1 MELKQ
6 EKSVHQQL
14 MDEAYDKW
22 RNNKNWDYNEFV
34 GELDIKHA
42 LAVLT
47 GDLNYQV
54 KNGGFSQWYFNDYA
68 SEAQKLLTLLSF
80 YKEEPVIAEVIQL
93 VEKAVKII
101 DEYEIGIIRV
111 TSKRDYYAEEIE
123 ELNNE
128 MQDKFDELT
137 DKYYKINNEFM
148 KVMEKILSNI

>member
-22 RNNKNWDYNEFV
+22 RNNKNWDYNDFV
-34 GELDIKHA
+34 SELGIKHA

-47 GDLNYQV
+47 GNLNYQV
-54 KNGGFSQWYFNDYA
+54 ENGGFSQWYFNDYS

-93 VEKAVKII
+93 VEKAVRII
-101 DEYEIGIIRV
+101 DNYEIEIVRV
-111 TSKRDYYAEEIE
+111 RSQWDYDDEEIE
-123 ELNNE
+123 ELENK
-128 MQDKFDELT
+128 MKDKLDELD
-137 DKYYKINNEFM
+137 DKYYEINDEFM
-148 KVMEKILSNI
+148 KVMEKILSNM

>member
-6 EKSVHQQL
+6 DVHQQL

-22 RNNKNWDYNEFV
+22 RNNKNWDYNDFV
-34 GELDIKHA
+34 SELSIKHA

-68 SEAQKLLTLLSF
+68 SEAQRLLTLLSF

-93 VEKAVKII
+93 VEKAVRII

-111 TSKRDYYAEEIE
+111 KSQGDYYAEEIE
-123 ELNNE
+123 ELENE

-148 KVMEKILSNI
+148 KVMEKILSNM

>member
-6 EKSVHQQL
+6 DVHQQL

-34 GELDIKHA
+34 DELDIKHA

-68 SEAQKLLTLLSF
+68 SEAQRLLTLLSF

-93 VEKAVKII
+93 VEKAVRII

-111 TSKRDYYAEEIE
+111 TSKRDYYAYEIE

-128 MQDKFDELT
+128 MQDKCDELT
-137 DKYYKINNEFM
+137 DKYFKITNEFM
-148 KVMEKILSNI
+148 KVMEKILSNM

>member
-34 GELDIKHA
+34 DELDIKHA

-68 SEAQKLLTLLSF
+68 SEAQRLLTLLSF

-93 VEKAVKII
+93 VEKAVRII

-111 TSKRDYYAEEIE
+111 KSQWDYYAEEIE
-123 ELNNE
+123 ELENE

-137 DKYYKINNEFM
+137 DKYYEINDEFM
-148 KVMEKILSNI
+148 KVMEKILSNM